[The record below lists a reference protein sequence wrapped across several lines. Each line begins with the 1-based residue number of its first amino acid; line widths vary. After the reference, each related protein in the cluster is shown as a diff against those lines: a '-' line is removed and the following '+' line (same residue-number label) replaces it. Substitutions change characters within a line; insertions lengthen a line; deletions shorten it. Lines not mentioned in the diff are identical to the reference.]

1 MVKFLYCLKKR
12 EISRLVGK
20 LWRLDVIHCHSL
32 PLVVSLCNA
41 LSLVVTLV
49 VICCHSLSFVVT
61 GCVTHC
67 HWLSLDVPLAS
78 LFIKDHKKRKIYNWL
93 GFKKWF
99 PIGQTYKWALH
110 LLSMLVEVGY
120 TVRVAFSWNSKTR
133 KSVML
138 FACINWESS
147 GLYFT

>member
-1 MVKFLYCLKKR
+1 MYRKQKNCVISFFLLLIFLLRGLLLLVIQYILLRVKGSSLKCLVVKFLYCLKKR

-78 LFIKDHKKRKIYNWL
+78 LFIKDHKKER
-93 GFKKWF
+93 FT
-99 PIGQTYKWALH
+99 IG
-110 LLSMLVEVGY
+110 
-120 TVRVAFSWNSKTR
+120 
-133 KSVML
+133 
-138 FACINWESS
+138 
-147 GLYFT
+147 